1 MSNCDLPS
9 HNTAEITLIGTGG
22 GYGECCVIHLADGK
36 WMIVDSCQNPSTREV
51 LPLVYLDRIGVDL
64 NDVVLI
70 VCTHWHDDHIQGLG
84 NIFRRC
90 SKAKLAMARANDLKK
105 FLEFVNL
112 DASKVTKE
120 PSNAS
125 TTEFLECLTIL
136 RERGQHPI
144 WAGQDRVLEALND
157 TQVISLSPSDVT
169 INKFDQEI
177 SLLITEFGK
186 ASTKVQISS
195 PNAKSVALYLKL
207 GNSRAILGADLEVS
221 IDPNEGWSNVVA
233 NCRTIDQPASLVKIA
248 HHGSENGY
256 YLDLWL
262 KHITNENP
270 IAKLTP
276 WNKNKGL
283 PQPHMLERYLVHTS
297 NLFITSEPKINKAKK
312 RKKSIEKLVKQFNS
326 SVQEVKFSFGII
338 RSRINRSANNGSW
351 QVDCF
356 DAAYQISRYVSEKED

>member
-1 MSNCDLPS
+1 MSSYDLPTP
-9 HNTAEITLIGTGG
+9 NTAEITLIGTGG
-22 GYGECCVIHLADGK
+22 GYGECGVIHLTNGK
-36 WMIVDSCQNPSTREV
+36 WMIVDSCQNPSTKQV
-51 LPLVYLDRIGVDL
+51 LPLLYLNKIGVDL

-70 VCTHWHDDHIQGLG
+70 VCTHWHDDHIQGLSEILRQCT
-84 NIFRRC
+84 NAQF
-90 SKAKLAMARANDLKK
+90 AMARANDLKK

-112 DASKVTKE
+112 DAAKVIKE

-125 TTEFLECLTIL
+125 TTEFLGCLTIL
-136 RERGQHPI
+136 KERGKHPV
-144 WAGQDRVLEALND
+144 WAGQDRILESVED
-157 TQVISLSPSDVT
+157 IQVISLSPSDLT

-207 GNSRAILGADLEVS
+207 GNHRAILGADLEVS
-221 IDPNEGWSNVVA
+221 VDPGEGWSNVVTS
-233 NCRTIDQPASLVKIA
+233 CKTIDRPASLVKIA

-262 KHITNENP
+262 NHVTKDNP
-270 IAKLTP
+270 VAKLTP

-283 PQPHMLERYLVHTS
+283 PLPHMLDKYLTHTN
-297 NLFITSEPKINKAKK
+297 NLFITSEPKLNKAKK
-312 RKKSIEKLVKQFNS
+312 RSKSVDKLVKQFNS
-326 SVQEVKFSFGII
+326 SVQEVKFSHGII
-338 RSRINRSANNGSW
+338 RSRINRSDCNDSW

-356 DAAYQISRYVSEKED
+356 DAAYQILGI